1 MTFIEEREALFSK
14 ALKIEKNEDIRDDF
28 KREFFDLVGKV
39 IIDMLSSEDNF
50 FGGFMIKIEREIRV
64 DITWPLATIPK
75 INGFTMYFNPL
86 LFLQCDKK
94 EMAALFKHE
103 IYHMMYMHYERVND
117 LKNKYS
123 NEVISM
129 AIDISINQFVKNMP
143 MEAYRIDRVNRE
155 FNIELKENRSIEEY
169 SKEIQKGIE
178 ERIEKS
184 SKDKNSDSLAR
195 EVDIAKAHEI
205 WDNIDVSDNNVKENV
220 KKIALSLKSSGKPD
234 EILKLIS
241 KFEEKEELS
250 WQNILKR
257 MIPTVKSGYRKTITR
272 RDRRQPDRMDLRG
285 KLANHIPE
293 LIIAID
299 ISASMTDE
307 DIRKIMVEILAI
319 VRNREAKITVVECD
333 NEIRRIYSLRSP
345 KDIKPR
351 SEKNGSTEFS
361 PVFQY
366 IREKN
371 LGDSIVIYFTDG
383 VGEKEL
389 KVKPLNKKI
398 IWVLTGNEEFS
409 LKNPL
414 GEIQR
419 INKKSKVNEDK
430 VFALDLVREVVR
442 DMNRETT

>member
-1 MTFIEEREALFSK
+1 MTFIEERDALFSK

-64 DITWPLATIPK
+64 DITWPLATVPK

-103 IYHMMYMHYERVND
+103 IYHMMYMHYERVNN

-143 MEAYRIDRVNRE
+143 MEAYRIERVNRE

-169 SKEIQKGIE
+169 SKEIQKAIE

-184 SKDKNSDSLAR
+184 SKDKNNDTLAR

-205 WDNIDVSDNNVKENV
+205 WDNIDVSDSSVKENV

-319 VRNREAKITVVECD
+319 VRNGEAQITVVECD
-333 NEIRRIYSLRSP
+333 NEIRRVYALRSP

-351 SEKNGSTEFS
+351 SEKNGSTAFS

-371 LGDSIVIYFTDG
+371 LSDSIVIYFTDG

-389 KVKPLNKKI
+389 KVKPLNKGI
-398 IWVLTGNEEFS
+398 IWVLTGDEEFS